1 MMVGSKVD
9 YDISN
14 LYIPKDSKG
23 DTEYQ
28 KSFIATL
35 TIIVRDKDG
44 KVIKRYKQKSHSPTA
59 NFIGLMLPTS
69 YYGASNTCW
78 TLTTTSNTTFTYVPY
93 DNSCSNGNYNFI
105 NYPGNGTNY
114 NVYLINIM
122 VGSGTQSNPYNAY
135 NLASPIANG
144 SGTGQLLYSSLTIPE
159 NITINGNQAYFII
172 SQIITNKSGKTI
184 TISELGLIISM
195 TVSQTNENG
204 KGTGNILTWYDTL
217 SSPISISNDQSIT
230 IYYNFSVN
238 A

>member
-23 DTEYQ
+23 DEEYQ
-28 KSFIATL
+28 KSFNATL

-44 KVIKRYKQKSHSPTA
+44 NVIKRYKQKSHSPTS
-59 NFIGLMLPTS
+59 NFIGLMLPVS
-69 YYGASNTCW
+69 YYGALNVCW
-78 TLTTTSNTTFTYVPY
+78 TLTTTSNTTFKYVPAN
-93 DNSCSNGNYNFI
+93 NSCANGNFNFI
-105 NYPGNGTNY
+105 NYPGNGDNY

-122 VGSGTQSNPYNAY
+122 VGSGTQSNPYNTY

-144 SGTGQLLYSSLTIPE
+144 SGTGKLLYSSPTIPT
-159 NITINGNQAYFII
+159 NITINGNQAYFIV
-172 SQIITNKSGKTI
+172 SQTFTNQSGGTI
-184 TISELGLIISM
+184 TISEVGLIISI

-204 KGTGNILTWYDTL
+204 RGSGNILTWYDVL
-217 SSPISISNDQSIT
+217 SSPISVGSGQST
-230 IYYNFSVN
+230 AIYYTFSVN

>member
-28 KSFIATL
+28 KSFNATL
-35 TIIVRDKDG
+35 TIIVRDKDD

-59 NFIGLMLPTS
+59 NFIGLMLPVS

-78 TLTTTSNTTFTYVPY
+78 TLITTSNTTFTYVP
-93 DNSCSNGNYNFI
+93 DSNSCYNGNYNDI

-135 NLASPIANG
+135 NLASPISNG
-144 SGTGQLLYSSLTIPE
+144 SGTGQLLYSSPTIPT
-159 NITINGNQAYFII
+159 NITINGNQAYFIV
-172 SQIITNKSGKTI
+172 SQSYNNQSGGTI
-184 TISELGLIISM
+184 TISEVGLIISM
-195 TVSQTNENG
+195 TVSQTNEVG
-204 KGTGNILTWYDTL
+204 RGTGNILTWYDTL
-217 SSPISISNDQSIT
+217 SSPISVGSGQQVA
-230 IYYNFSVN
+230 IYYTFSVN